1 VLVTI
6 KEKRF
11 LQYLSPMKS
20 DVNTR
25 NPNKLCR
32 SHYDHSHNIKE
43 GHTLKKKKDKNND
56 HQKLHSL
63 VHEKNKHDMREV
75 YTHDNLPEII

>member
-1 VLVTI
+1 
-6 KEKRF
+6 
-11 LQYLSPMKS
+11 M
-20 DVNTR
+20 
-25 NPNKLCR
+25 
-32 SHYDHSHNIKE
+32 SHLE
-43 GHTLKKKKDKNND
+43 KKKDKNND